1 MIRID
6 HISFEFASPDEKF
19 AYGLYA
25 EWDNFCRNCFEQAV
39 EECCVA
45 YDREKVLYEIGR
57 LELDLGT
64 IPEEDF
70 YREFPRRLKEELQR
84 ALPPLQTHTP
94 GNPEKSAVSR
104 RDNLL
109 FFLRYGFPKPEWADG
124 AFDPSE
130 ETGWLLA
137 QPATIHALFITRA
150 AQLCLEQEYAL
161 RRLLWQTDNR
171 EMYFRIYIAA
181 LTEPSAGLRDKH
193 RFLVQMMEERPE
205 IPVRFVHEAGN
216 DGELQGMAALLDS
229 PTVRRLIHTE
239 AREHAE
245 VDLPPYWHYLYE
257 WLIRYYPFN
266 GLAVF
271 GGKPEFVRHLHHRLL
286 AFIRKRNGS
295 PYLSKRELTLDF
307 LLEVFGQAY
316 YREVLNAIY
325 GLQPRNADG
334 SPAYDGYFNREL
346 YRVFMELS
354 LLELPAGPMEDTGG
368 KKETGGD
375 HTGYLKMPADTKG
388 LAVLFKGDTRSDA
401 GKRTLLD
408 KVARQQPGLLLEW
421 VREEALKD
429 ETLLSLLSDLTD
441 ERLLNRLLAVLSFT
455 ALERVE
461 KVREYLE
468 KQSEKI
474 AWLKGITESRRQSAL
489 YRSIWTWTGNGHY
502 RLSEK
507 ESLHELLATVYRET
521 TGNREAPDME
531 IEKACATIQ
540 PETRT
545 RSAFRQT
552 DKKRLAEFLREEGR
566 SIADKRTLLQMTVR
580 QQPEMLL
587 DLIRS
592 EASKDDAFLSLLS
605 ELADDR
611 ILNRLLAA
619 LSFTALETVEKVR
632 GYLKKQSKEIAW
644 LKGITESRWQSAF
657 RKAVLRW
664 MADSNMSRPA
674 TLQTLLNVIC
684 REVTG
689 SVEGENAVEELA
701 EELDKM
707 GIPSDFID
715 KDRPETEITNRLQKT
730 LSDTA
735 LPEAVRQ
742 RAAAAFWE
750 AYRDNY
756 TQATVL
762 LQAGQLLAEVIRL
775 TCNSGK
781 EEIIR
786 RQTMQVF
793 GAERATTLLPLFI
806 RLMAHETEL
815 PRVRATEDE
824 PLAARL
830 LYWLATQPQGQT
842 LTTAEIIRSL
852 FAVLWDESELP
863 AVIKRISEITA
874 TEEDAYETEALSAL
888 LEEAGNNGKTARMSA
903 FQEWNHR
910 KENPSD
916 TVQTLF
922 EKGWN
927 TAEKLAD
934 WLENTELTAEYKRE
948 LLQTAV
954 TERPREWT
962 ALLHNTVPT
971 EKTFDTLTGYLST
984 AVVLQGMAKVNFYQ
998 ALVLSRL
1005 TEWMERNADA
1015 FPFPATTGVTLSS
1028 ALQKALLHYM
1038 QEPDTLERTLT
1049 EKEIIEKFLSLLYI
1063 IYKGKTDPDFREDTE
1078 WKQLVAGAIPVSE
1091 QQGSAGQEEQ
1101 GAAEILSGQELS
1113 GVALQDAVQSLVE
1126 RQPEK
1131 LLDWLENNTD
1141 SKEILRIAE
1150 GTNIPILERWVA
1162 YLATVAGFVNAASF
1176 LRLMTWLLHFSSGRH
1191 STAALATVLFTWIKE
1206 TDWKRQTLRQMETYF
1221 FSRLYADGP
1230 VTDFPL
1236 PVESLARTDLPETLR
1251 QRLLRHFLRFRPKEL
1266 LDYIRRSVSERSL
1279 PLTRWTEWLDSGDW
1293 TSLAMNLSLSAGELL
1308 RQVTE
1313 VLHLNEQTKRL
1324 VWGICLT
1331 TENKE
1336 EEWTYNS
1343 PEEKIRSFVQAAIS
1357 MQGQEQS
1364 ETEVESV
1371 IRHIE
1376 EELHLQKETIPDTD
1390 DTPELFPVGNAGLC
1404 LLSPWLV
1411 RLFGMLGYLDEER
1424 KKLKDTASR
1433 VRAVFLLQYLV
1444 YGEEREYREPELYFN
1459 RLLAGLSRH
1468 VPLPKRLSLT
1478 EEEKQTADSMVA
1490 GVKANWPQLKGTSV
1504 GGFRQSFIARNGTL
1518 EQQEERWQLTVEK
1531 KTHDILL
1538 ESVPWSFRQIRLPWL
1553 KKYIQVVWN
1562 EKQEFD

>member
-6 HISFEFASPDEKF
+6 HISFEFAAPDEKF
-19 AYGLYA
+19 AYDLYA
-25 EWDNFCRNCFEQAV
+25 KWDSFCRDCFEQAV
-39 EECCVA
+39 EECCAA

-57 LELDLGT
+57 LDLDLGT

-70 YREFPRRLKEELQR
+70 YREFPRRLKEELLR

-94 GNPEKSAVSR
+94 GDPEKSAVSR

-150 AQLCLEQEYAL
+150 AQLCLEQEYTL
-161 RRLLWQTDNR
+161 RRLLWQTGNG
-171 EMYFRIYIAA
+171 EMYFKIYVAA
-181 LTEPSAGLRDKH
+181 LMEPSAGLRDKH
-193 RFLVQMMEERPE
+193 RFLVQIMEERPE

-295 PYLSKRELTLDF
+295 PYLSKRELSLDF
-307 LLEVFGQAY
+307 LLEVFGPAY

-354 LLELPAGPMEDTGG
+354 LLELPARPIDDIGG
-368 KKETGGD
+368 EKETGED
-375 HTGYLKMPADTKG
+375 NTAYLKIPADTKG
-388 LAVLFKGDTRSDA
+388 LAVLLKGDTRSDA
-401 GKRTLLD
+401 GKRILLE
-408 KVARQQPGLLLEW
+408 KMVRQQPGLLLEW
-421 VREEALKD
+421 IREEALKD
-429 ETLLSLLSDLTD
+429 EALLSWLSDLTD
-441 ERLLNRLLAVLSFT
+441 EYLLNR
-455 ALERVE
+455 
-461 KVREYLE
+461 
-468 KQSEKI
+468 
-474 AWLKGITESRRQSAL
+474 
-489 YRSIWTWTGNGHY
+489 
-502 RLSEK
+502 
-507 ESLHELLATVYRET
+507 
-521 TGNREAPDME
+521 M
-531 IEKACATIQ
+531 
-540 PETRT
+540 
-545 RSAFRQT
+545 
-552 DKKRLAEFLREEGR
+552 
-566 SIADKRTLLQMTVR
+566 
-580 QQPEMLL
+580 
-587 DLIRS
+587 
-592 EASKDDAFLSLLS
+592 
-605 ELADDR
+605 
-611 ILNRLLAA
+611 LAA

-632 GYLKKQSKEIAW
+632 TYLEKQSKEIAW
-644 LKGITESRWQSAF
+644 LKGITESRRQSVF

-664 MADSNMSRPA
+664 MADANMGRPA
-674 TLQTLLNVIC
+674 TLQTLLSVIY
-684 REVTG
+684 REATG

-707 GIPSDFID
+707 ENLSDFID
-715 KDRPETEITNRLQKT
+715 KDRPEMEIVSRLQKT

-735 LPEAVRQ
+735 LPKTVRQ

-750 AYRDNY
+750 AYREDY
-756 TQATVL
+756 AQATVL
-762 LQAGQLLAEVIRL
+762 LQAEQLLAEVIRL
-775 TCNSGK
+775 TGSSVK

-786 RQTMQVF
+786 HQTIQVF
-793 GAERATTLLPLFI
+793 GTERATTLLPLFI

-815 PRVRATEDE
+815 PRVRATGDE
-824 PLAARL
+824 SLAARL
-830 LYWLATQPQGQT
+830 LYWLATRSQAQT

-852 FAVLWDESELP
+852 FAVLWVESELP
-863 AVIKRISEITA
+863 AVIKRISEIT
-874 TEEDAYETEALSAL
+874 TVGKDAYETEALAVL
-888 LEEAGNNGKTARMSA
+888 LEEVGNNGETARMSA
-903 FQEWNHR
+903 FHEWSCR
-910 KENPSD
+910 KEDLSD

-934 WLENTELTAEYKRE
+934 WLENTELAAEYKRE

-954 TERPREWT
+954 TERPLEWA
-962 ALLHNTVPT
+962 ALLCNTVPT
-971 EKTFDTLTGYLST
+971 KKTFDTLTGYLSAT
-984 AVVLQGMAKVNFYQ
+984 VVLQGMAKVNFYQ
-998 ALVLSRL
+998 ASVLSRL
-1005 TEWMERNADA
+1005 TERIERNADA
-1015 FPFPATTGVTLSS
+1015 FPFPATTGVTLSF
-1028 ALQKALLHYM
+1028 ALQKALLRYM

-1063 IYKGKTDPDFREDTE
+1063 IYKGKTGPDFREDTE
-1078 WKQLVAGAIPVSE
+1078 WKQLVARAMPVSE
-1091 QQGSAGQEEQ
+1091 QQGSAGQEQEEQ

-1131 LLDWLENNTD
+1131 LLDWLGNDAD

-1150 GTNIPILERWVA
+1150 ETNILILERWVA
-1162 YLATVAGFVNAASF
+1162 YLTTVAGFVNAASF
-1176 LRLMTWLLHFSSGRH
+1176 LRLMTWLLHFSSGRR

-1221 FSRLYADGP
+1221 FSRLYADGS
-1230 VTDFPL
+1230 VKDFPL
-1236 PVESLARTDLPETLR
+1236 PVENLARTDLPETLR
-1251 QRLLRHFLRFRPKEL
+1251 QHFLRFRPKEL
-1266 LDYIRRSVSERSL
+1266 LSYIRRSAAERSL

-1293 TSLAMNLSLSAGELL
+1293 TSLAASLSLSAAELL
-1308 RQVTE
+1308 RQVAE
-1313 VLHLNEQTKRL
+1313 VLHWDEQAQRQA
-1324 VWGICLT
+1324 WGICLT
-1331 TENKE
+1331 TGNKE
-1336 EEWTYNS
+1336 EEWAYNS
-1343 PEEKIRSFVQAAIS
+1343 PEENIRSFVQAAIS
-1357 MQGQEQS
+1357 MQGQGEA
-1364 ETEVESV
+1364 EVEAIV
-1371 IRHIE
+1371 RRIE

-1390 DTPELFPVGNAGLC
+1390 DTPEFFPVGNAGLC
-1404 LLSPWLV
+1404 LFSPWLV

-1444 YGEEREYREPELYFN
+1444 YGEEREYRKPELYFN

-1468 VPLPKRLSLT
+1468 VPLPKRLPLT
-1478 EEEKQTADSMVA
+1478 EEEKQTADSMVT

-1504 GGFRQSFIARNGTL
+1504 RGFRQSFIARNGTL
-1518 EQQEERWQLTVEK
+1518 ERQEERWLLTVEK

>member
-19 AYGLYA
+19 AYDLYA
-25 EWDNFCRNCFEQAV
+25 EWDSFYRDCFEQAV
-39 EECCVA
+39 EECCAA
-45 YDREKVLYEIGR
+45 YDREKLLYEIGR
-57 LELDLGT
+57 LDLDLGT

-70 YREFPRRLKEELQR
+70 YREFPRRLKEELSR

-94 GNPEKSAVSR
+94 GDSEKSAVSR

-109 FFLRYGFPKPEWADG
+109 FFLRYGFPKPEWAGG

-150 AQLCLEQEYAL
+150 AQLCLEQEYIL
-161 RRLLWQTDNR
+161 HRLLWQTDNE
-171 EMYFRIYIAA
+171 EMYFKIYVAA
-181 LTEPSAGLRDKH
+181 LMEPSAGLRDKH
-193 RFLVQMMEERPE
+193 RFLVQIMEERPE

-271 GGKPEFVRHLHHRLL
+271 GGKSEFVRHLHHRLL
-286 AFIRKRNGS
+286 TFIRKRNGS

-307 LLEVFGQAY
+307 LLEVFGPVY

-354 LLELPAGPMEDTGG
+354 LLELPAGPIDDIGG
-368 KKETGGD
+368 EKETGED
-375 HTGYLKMPADTKG
+375 NTAYLKMPADTKE
-388 LAVLFKGDTRSDA
+388 LTVLLKGDTRSDA
-401 GKRTLLD
+401 GKRILMD

-421 VREEALKD
+421 IREEALKD

-441 ERLLNRLLAVLSFT
+441 GRILNHLLTALSFT
-455 ALERVE
+455 ALETVE

-468 KQSEKI
+468 KQSEEI

-521 TGNREAPDME
+521 TGNREVPDME
-531 IEKACATIQ
+531 IEEACATIQ
-540 PETRT
+540 SDTLT
-545 RSAFRQT
+545 RSTFRQT

-566 SIADKRTLLQMTVR
+566 SIADKRTLLLMTVR

-619 LSFTALETVEKVR
+619 LSFTALESVEKVR
-632 GYLKKQSKEIAW
+632 TCLEKQSKEIAW
-644 LKGITESRWQSAF
+644 LKGITESRWQVAF
-657 RKAVLRW
+657 RKAVLHW
-664 MADSNMSRPA
+664 MAEANMSRTA
-674 TLQTLLNVIC
+674 NLQILLSVIY
-684 REVTG
+684 REATG
-689 SVEGENAVEELA
+689 SVEGENAVEKLA
-701 EELDKM
+701 KELDKM
-707 GIPSDFID
+707 EILPAFID
-715 KDRPETEITNRLQKT
+715 RDRPEMEIASRLQKI
-730 LSDTA
+730 LSDTT
-735 LPEAVRQ
+735 LPDTVRQ

-750 AYRDNY
+750 AYRKDY
-756 TQATVL
+756 AQATVL

-775 TCNSGK
+775 TGNSVK

-786 RQTMQVF
+786 HQTILTF
-793 GAERATTLLPLFI
+793 GTERATILLPLFI

-815 PRVRATEDE
+815 PRVRATGNE
-824 PLAARL
+824 PLVARL
-830 LYWLATQPQGQT
+830 LYWLATQPQGRT
-842 LTTAEIIRSL
+842 LTTTEIIRSL
-852 FAVLWDESELP
+852 FAVLWGEGELQV
-863 AVIKRISEITA
+863 VIKRISGITA
-874 TEEDAYETEALSAL
+874 TEEDAYETEVLATL
-888 LEEAGNNGKTARMSA
+888 LEKAGNNGESVRMSA
-903 FQEWNHR
+903 FQEWNRR
-910 KENPSD
+910 KKKLSD

-954 TERPREWT
+954 TERPRKWT
-962 ALLHNTVPT
+962 ALLRNTVST
-971 EKTFDTLTGYLST
+971 EKTFDTLAGYLSAT
-984 AVVLQGMAKVNFYQ
+984 VVLQGMAKVNFYQ
-998 ALVLSRL
+998 ASVLTRL
-1005 TEWMERNADA
+1005 TERLERNADA

-1028 ALQKALLHYM
+1028 ALHKALLRYM
-1038 QEPDTLERTLT
+1038 QDSDTLDRTLT
-1049 EKEIIEKFLSLLYI
+1049 EKEIIEKFLAFLYI
-1063 IYKGKTDPDFREDTE
+1063 IYKGKTNPDYREDTE
-1078 WKQLVAGAIPVSE
+1078 WKQLMAEAMPVSE
-1091 QQGSAGQEEQ
+1091 QQGTTGQEEQ
-1101 GAAEILSGQELS
+1101 EVAEILSDQELS
-1113 GVALQDAVQSLVE
+1113 GEALQDAVQSLVE

-1131 LLDWLENNTD
+1131 LLDWVGNEADRND
-1141 SKEILRIAE
+1141 IHRIAE
-1150 GTNIPILERWVA
+1150 ETNTPILERWVA
-1162 YLATVAGFVNAASF
+1162 YLTTVAGFVNADAF
-1176 LRLMTWLLHFSSGRH
+1176 LRLMTWMQHFSSGRF
-1191 STAALATVLFTWIKE
+1191 STAALATVLLTWIKK

-1221 FSRLYADGP
+1221 FSRLYADGS
-1230 VTDFPL
+1230 VKELSL

-1251 QRLLRHFLRFRPKEL
+1251 QRLLRHFLRFQPKEL

-1279 PLTRWTEWLDSGDW
+1279 PLTRWTEWLDCGDW
-1293 TSLAMNLSLSAGELL
+1293 TSLAVSLSLSASELL

-1313 VLHLNEQTKRL
+1313 VLHLDEQTRRL
-1324 VWGICLT
+1324 VWGNCLT
-1331 TENKE
+1331 IGNRE
-1336 EEWTYNS
+1336 EEWMYNS
-1343 PEEKIRSFVQAAIS
+1343 SEENIRSFVQS
-1357 MQGQEQS
+1357 VNSVQGQEQS
-1364 ETEVESV
+1364 EAEVENV
-1371 IRHIE
+1371 IRRIE

-1390 DTPELFPVGNAGLC
+1390 DTPEFFPVGNAGLC
-1404 LLSPWLV
+1404 LLAPWLV
-1411 RLFGMLGYLDEER
+1411 RLFGMLGYLDEGK
-1424 KKLKDTASR
+1424 KKLKDTASM

-1468 VPLPKRLSLT
+1468 VPLPKRLPLT
-1478 EEEKQTADSMVA
+1478 EEEKQTADSMVT

-1504 GGFRQSFIARNGTL
+1504 RGFRQSFIARNGML
-1518 EQQEERWQLTVEK
+1518 ERQEERWLLTVEK

-1553 KKYIQVVWN
+1553 KKYIQAVWN

>member
-19 AYGLYA
+19 AHGLYA
-25 EWDNFCRNCFEQAV
+25 EWDNFYRDCFERVV
-39 EECCVA
+39 EECCIA
-45 YDREKVLYEIGR
+45 YDQERVLHEIGR
-57 LELDLGT
+57 LELDLGS
-64 IPEEDF
+64 IPEEEF
-70 YREFPRRLKEELQR
+70 HREFPLRLKEELLK
-84 ALPPLQTHTP
+84 ALPPLDTHTLDEA
-94 GNPEKSAVSR
+94 EKSAVSR

-109 FFLRYGFPKPEWADG
+109 FFLEHGFPKPEWADG
-124 AFDPSE
+124 DFDPSE

-137 QPATIHALFITRA
+137 QSATIHALFITRA
-150 AQLCLEQEYAL
+150 AQLCLEQEYTL
-161 RRLLWQTDNR
+161 HRLLWQTDNE
-171 EMYFRIYIAA
+171 EMYFKVYVAA

-205 IPVRFVHEAGN
+205 IPVRFVHEVRN

-239 AREHAE
+239 TREHAE

-266 GLAVF
+266 GLAIF
-271 GGKPEFVRHLHHRLL
+271 GGKSEFVRHLHHRLL

-307 LLEVFGQAY
+307 LLEVFGPVY

-334 SPAYDGYFNREL
+334 SPMYDGYFNREL

-354 LLELPAGPMEDTGG
+354 LLELPAGLIEDTGG

-375 HTGYLKMPADTKG
+375 NTEYLKMPADTKE
-388 LAVLFKGDTRSDA
+388 LTVLLKGDTRSDA
-401 GKRTLLD
+401 GKRILME
-408 KVARQQPGLLLEW
+408 KVSRQQPGLLLEW
-421 VREEALKD
+421 IRKEVLKD
-429 ETLLSLLSDLTD
+429 ETLFSLLSGLTD
-441 ERLLNRLLAVLSFT
+441 GRILNHLLTALSFT
-455 ALERVE
+455 ALETVE

-468 KQSEKI
+468 KQSEEI
-474 AWLKGITESRRQSAL
+474 AWLKGITKSRRQSAL
-489 YRSIWTWTGNGHY
+489 YRSVWTWTGNGHY

-521 TGNREAPDME
+521 TGNREVPDME
-531 IEKACATIQ
+531 IEEAYATIQ
-540 PETRT
+540 SDTLS
-545 RSAFRQT
+545 RSTFGQT
-552 DKKRLAEFLREEGR
+552 DKKRLAAFLREEGR

-632 GYLKKQSKEIAW
+632 GYLKKQSKEIAR

-664 MADSNMSRPA
+664 MADANMGRPA
-674 TLQTLLNVIC
+674 TLQTLLSVIY
-684 REVTG
+684 REATG
-689 SVEGENAVEELA
+689 SVEGENAVEEPA

-707 GIPSDFID
+707 ENLSDFID
-715 KDRPETEITNRLQKT
+715 KDRPEMEIVSRLQKT

-735 LPEAVRQ
+735 LPKTVRQ

-750 AYRDNY
+750 AYREDY
-756 TQATVL
+756 AQATVL
-762 LQAGQLLAEVIRL
+762 LQAEQLLAEVIRL
-775 TCNSGK
+775 TGSSVK

-786 RQTMQVF
+786 HQTIQVF

-815 PRVRATEDE
+815 PHVRATGNE

-830 LYWLATQPQGQT
+830 LYWLATRSQGRI

-852 FAVLWDESELP
+852 FAVLWGESELP

-874 TEEDAYETEALSAL
+874 TEEDTYETEALAVL
-888 LEEAGNNGKTARMSA
+888 LEEAGNNGETARMSA

-910 KENPSD
+910 KENLSD

-922 EKGWN
+922 EKSWN

-948 LLQTAV
+948 LLQTAA
-954 TERPREWT
+954 TERPREWA

-971 EKTFDTLTGYLST
+971 EKTFDTLTEYLSA

-998 ALVLSRL
+998 ASVLSRL
-1005 TEWMERNADA
+1005 TERMERNADA
-1015 FPFPATTGVTLSS
+1015 FPFPATTGVTLSF

-1038 QEPDTLERTLT
+1038 QEPDALERTLT

-1063 IYKGKTDPDFREDTE
+1063 IYKGKTDPNYREDTE
-1078 WKQLVAGAIPVSE
+1078 WKQLVAEAMPVSE

-1101 GAAEILSGQELS
+1101 EVAEILSGQELS
-1113 GVALQDAVQSLVE
+1113 GEALQNAVQSLVE

-1131 LLDWLENNTD
+1131 LLDWLENDAD

-1150 GTNIPILERWVA
+1150 ETNILILERWVA
-1162 YLATVAGFVNAASF
+1162 YLITVAGFVNAASF
-1176 LRLMTWLLHFSSGRH
+1176 LSLMTWLLHFLSDRR

-1206 TDWKRQTLRQMETYF
+1206 TDWKRQTFRQMETYF
-1221 FSRLYADGP
+1221 FSRLYADDS
-1230 VTDFPL
+1230 VKDFPL

-1251 QRLLRHFLRFRPKEL
+1251 QRLRQHFLRFRPQEL
-1266 LDYIRRSVSERSL
+1266 LAYIRRSVAERSL

-1293 TSLAMNLSLSAGELL
+1293 TSLAASLSLSAAELL

-1313 VLHLNEQTKRL
+1313 VLHWDEQAQRQA
-1324 VWGICLT
+1324 WGICLT
-1331 TENKE
+1331 TGNKE
-1336 EEWTYNS
+1336 EEWAYNS
-1343 PEEKIRSFVQAAIS
+1343 PEENIRSFVQAAIS
-1357 MQGQEQS
+1357 MQGQGEA
-1364 ETEVESV
+1364 EVEA
-1371 IRHIE
+1371 ILRRIE

-1390 DTPELFPVGNAGLC
+1390 DTPEFFPVGNAGLC
-1404 LLSPWLV
+1404 LFSPWLV

-1478 EEEKQTADSMVA
+1478 ENEKQTADSMVA
-1490 GVKANWPQLKGTSV
+1490 GVKANWLQLKGTSV
-1504 GGFRQSFIARNGTL
+1504 RGFRQSFIARNGML
-1518 EQQEERWQLTVEK
+1518 ERQEERWLLTVEK

-1562 EKQEFD
+1562 EK

>member
-25 EWDNFCRNCFEQAV
+25 EWDSFYRDCFELAV
-39 EECCVA
+39 EECCAA
-45 YDREKVLYEIGR
+45 YDREKLLYEIGR
-57 LELDLGT
+57 LDLDLGT

-70 YREFPRRLKEELQR
+70 YREFPRRLKEELSR
-84 ALPPLQTHTP
+84 ALPPLQTHMP
-94 GNPEKSAVSR
+94 GDSEKSAVSR

-150 AQLCLEQEYAL
+150 AQLCLEQEYTL
-161 RRLLWQTDNR
+161 HRLLWQTDNE
-171 EMYFRIYIAA
+171 EMYFKIYVAA

-205 IPVRFVHEAGN
+205 IPVRFVHEVGN
-216 DGELQGMAALLDS
+216 DGELQSMAALLDS

-239 AREHAE
+239 TREHAE

-266 GLAVF
+266 GLAIF
-271 GGKPEFVRHLHHRLL
+271 GGKSEFVRHLHHRLL
-286 AFIRKRNGS
+286 TFIRKRNGS

-307 LLEVFGQAY
+307 LLEVFGPVY

-354 LLELPAGPMEDTGG
+354 LLELPAGLIEDTGG
-368 KKETGGD
+368 KKKTGGD
-375 HTGYLKMPADTKG
+375 HTAYLKMPADTKE
-388 LAVLFKGDTRSDA
+388 LTVLLKGDTRSDA
-401 GKRTLLD
+401 GKRILME

-421 VREEALKD
+421 IRKEVLKD
-429 ETLLSLLSDLTD
+429 ETLFSLLSDLTD

-455 ALERVE
+455 ALETVE
-461 KVREYLE
+461 KVRESLG

-507 ESLHELLATVYRET
+507 ESLHELLATVYREI
-521 TGNREAPDME
+521 TGNREVSDME
-531 IEKACATIQ
+531 IEKVCAAIQ
-540 PETRT
+540 SDTLT
-545 RSAFRQT
+545 RSAFGQT
-552 DKKRLAEFLREEGR
+552 DKKKLAAFLREEGR
-566 SIADKRTLLQMTVR
+566 SIADKRTLLMMTVR

-592 EASKDDAFLSLLS
+592 EASIDDAFLSLLS

-632 GYLKKQSKEIAW
+632 MYLDNQGKEIAW

-664 MADSNMSRPA
+664 MADTNMSRPA
-674 TLQTLLNVIC
+674 TLQTLLSVIY

-689 SVEGENAVEELA
+689 SGNGETAMEELA

-707 GIPSDFID
+707 ENLSDFID
-715 KDRPETEITNRLQKT
+715 KDRPEKEIVSRLQKT

-735 LPEAVRQ
+735 LPETVRQ

-750 AYRDNY
+750 ACRDDY
-756 TQATVL
+756 AQATAL
-762 LQAGQLLAEVIRL
+762 LQAGQLLAEVVRL
-775 TCNSGK
+775 TDNSVK

-786 RQTMQVF
+786 HQTIQAF
-793 GAERATTLLPLFI
+793 GTERATTLLPLFI

-815 PRVRATEDE
+815 PRVRATGDE

-830 LYWLATQPQGQT
+830 LYWLATRSQGQT

-852 FAVLWDESELP
+852 FAVLWVESELP
-863 AVIKRISEITA
+863 AVIKRISEIT
-874 TEEDAYETEALSAL
+874 TVGKDAYETEALAVL
-888 LEEAGNNGKTARMSA
+888 LEEVGNNGETARISA
-903 FQEWNHR
+903 FQEWSRR
-910 KENPSD
+910 KEKLSD

-934 WLENTELTAEYKRE
+934 WLENTEPTAEYKRE

-954 TERPREWT
+954 TERPREWV
-962 ALLHNTVPT
+962 ALLCNTVST
-971 EKTFDTLTGYLST
+971 GKTFDTLTGYLSA

-998 ALVLSRL
+998 ASILSRL
-1005 TEWMERNADA
+1005 TERMERNADA
-1015 FPFPATTGVTLSS
+1015 FPFPATTGVTLSF

-1038 QEPDTLERTLT
+1038 QESDALDRTLT
-1049 EKEIIEKFLSLLYI
+1049 EKEIIGKFLSLLYI

-1078 WKQLVAGAIPVSE
+1078 WKQLVAGAMPVSE
-1091 QQGSAGQEEQ
+1091 QQGTTGQEEQ
-1101 GAAEILSGQELS
+1101 EVAEILSDQELS
-1113 GVALQDAVQSLVE
+1113 GEALQNAVQSLVE
-1126 RQPEK
+1126 KRSEK
-1131 LLDWLENNTD
+1131 LLGWLENDAD

-1150 GTNIPILERWVA
+1150 ETNIPILERWVA
-1162 YLATVAGFVNAASF
+1162 YLTTVAGFVNAASF
-1176 LRLMTWLLHFSSGRH
+1176 LRLMTWLLHFSSDRR
-1191 STAALATVLFTWIKE
+1191 STAALATVLFIWIKE
-1206 TDWKRQTLRQMETYF
+1206 TDWKRQTFRQMETYF
-1221 FSRLYADGP
+1221 FSRLYADDS
-1230 VTDFPL
+1230 VKDFPL

-1266 LDYIRRSVSERSL
+1266 LDYIRRSAAERSL
-1279 PLTRWTEWLDSGDW
+1279 PLARWTEWLDAEGW
-1293 TSLAMNLSLSAGELL
+1293 KSLAASLSLSAAELL
-1308 RQVTE
+1308 RQVAE
-1313 VLHLNEQTKRL
+1313 VLHLDEQAQRQA
-1324 VWGICLT
+1324 WGICLT
-1331 TENKE
+1331 TGNKE
-1336 EEWTYNS
+1336 EEWAYNT
-1343 PEEKIRSFVQAAIS
+1343 PEENIRSFVQS
-1357 MQGQEQS
+1357 VNSVQGQEQN
-1364 ETEVESV
+1364 EAEVENV
-1371 IRHIE
+1371 IRRIE

-1390 DTPELFPVGNAGLC
+1390 DTPEFFPIGNAGLC
-1404 LLSPWLV
+1404 LLAPWLV

-1468 VPLPKRLSLT
+1468 VPLPKHLPLT
-1478 EEEKQTADSMVA
+1478 EEEKQTADSMVT

-1504 GGFRQSFIARNGTL
+1504 RGFRQSFIARNGML
-1518 EQQEERWQLTVEK
+1518 ERQEERWLLTVEK

>member
-19 AYGLYA
+19 AHGLYA
-25 EWDNFCRNCFEQAV
+25 EWECFCRDCFEQAV
-39 EECCVA
+39 EECCAA

-57 LELDLGT
+57 LDLDLGT

-70 YREFPRRLKEELQR
+70 YREFPRRLKEELSR
-84 ALPPLQTHTP
+84 ALPSLQTHTP
-94 GNPEKSAVSR
+94 GDSEKSAVSR

-109 FFLRYGFPKPEWADG
+109 FFLRYGFPKPEWAGG

-150 AQLCLEQEYAL
+150 AQLCLEQEYIL
-161 RRLLWQTDNR
+161 HRLLWQTDNE
-171 EMYFRIYIAA
+171 EMYFKIYVAA
-181 LTEPSAGLRDKH
+181 LMEPSAGLRDKH
-193 RFLVQMMEERPE
+193 RFLVQIMEERPE

-271 GGKPEFVRHLHHRLL
+271 GGKSEFVRHLHHRLL

-295 PYLSKRELTLDF
+295 SYLSKRELTLDF
-307 LLEVFGQAY
+307 LLEVFGPVY

-354 LLELPAGPMEDTGG
+354 LLELPAGPIDDIGG
-368 KKETGGD
+368 EKETGED
-375 HTGYLKMPADTKG
+375 NIAYLKIPAGTKE
-388 LAVLFKGDTRSDA
+388 LTVLLKGNTRSDA
-401 GKRTLLD
+401 EERILLE
-408 KVARQQPGLLLEW
+408 KVSRQQPGLLLEW
-421 VREEALKD
+421 IREEALKD

-441 ERLLNRLLAVLSFT
+441 GRILNHLLTALSFT

-468 KQSEKI
+468 KQNEEI
-474 AWLKGITESRRQSAL
+474 AWLKGVTDSKRQFAL
-489 YRSIWTWTGNGHY
+489 YRSVWFWTGNGHY
-502 RLSEK
+502 SLSEK
-507 ESLHELLATVYRET
+507 ESLHELLATVYREI
-521 TGNREAPDME
+521 TGNSEIPDME
-531 IEKACATIQ
+531 IEEICTTTQ
-540 PETRT
+540 SDTLT
-545 RSAFRQT
+545 RSTFGQT
-552 DKKRLAEFLREEGR
+552 DKKKLMEFLQEEGR

-580 QQPEMLL
+580 QQPEMFL

-592 EASKDDAFLSLLS
+592 EVSKDDTFLSLLS

-611 ILNRLLAA
+611 LLNCLLAA

-657 RKAVLRW
+657 RKAVLHW
-664 MADSNMSRPA
+664 IADANMSRTA
-674 TLQTLLNVIC
+674 TLQTLLSVIY

-689 SVEGENAVEELA
+689 SDDGETAVEELA
-701 EELDKM
+701 KELDKM
-707 GIPSDFID
+707 EIPSAFID
-715 KDRPETEITNRLQKT
+715 RDRPETEIVSRLQKT
-730 LSDTA
+730 LSDTT
-735 LPEAVRQ
+735 LPETVRQ

-750 AYRDNY
+750 AYKDNY
-756 TQATVL
+756 AQATVL
-762 LQAGQLLAEVIRL
+762 LQAGQLLAEVISL
-775 TCNSGK
+775 TDNSVK

-786 RQTMQVF
+786 HQTIQVF
-793 GAERATTLLPLFI
+793 GTEQATVLLSLFI
-806 RLMAHETEL
+806 RLLAHETEL
-815 PRVRATEDE
+815 PHVRATGNE

-830 LYWLATQPQGQT
+830 LYWLATQPQGRT

-852 FAVLWDESELP
+852 FAVLWGESELP
-863 AVIKRISEITA
+863 AVIKRISGITA
-874 TEEDAYETEALSAL
+874 TEEDVYETEALTVL
-888 LEEAGNNGKTARMSA
+888 LEEAGNNGESVRMSA
-903 FQEWNHR
+903 FHEWNRR
-910 KENPSD
+910 KEKLSD
-916 TVQTLF
+916 TIQTLF
-922 EKGWN
+922 EKDWS

-934 WLENTELTAEYKRE
+934 WLEDTELTAEYKRE

-954 TERPREWT
+954 TERPREWI
-962 ALLHNTVPT
+962 ALLRNTVPT
-971 EKTFDTLTGYLST
+971 EKTIDTLTGYLSA
-984 AVVLQGMAKVNFYQ
+984 AVVLQGMAKINFYQ
-998 ALVLSRL
+998 ASVLSRL
-1005 TEWMERNADA
+1005 TERMERNADA

-1028 ALQKALLHYM
+1028 ALQKALLRYM
-1038 QEPDTLERTLT
+1038 QDSDTLERTLT
-1049 EKEIIEKFLSLLYI
+1049 EKEIIEKFLSFLYI
-1063 IYKGKTDPDFREDTE
+1063 IYKGKTDPDYREDTE
-1078 WKQLVAGAIPVSE
+1078 WKQLVAEAIPVSE
-1091 QQGSAGQEEQ
+1091 QQGSAGQEEH

-1126 RQPEK
+1126 RRPEK
-1131 LLDWLENNTD
+1131 LLDWLENDAD

-1150 GTNIPILERWVA
+1150 GTNILILERWVA
-1162 YLATVAGFVNAASF
+1162 YLTTVAGFVNAASF
-1176 LRLMTWLLHFSSGRH
+1176 LRLMTWLLHFPSGRR
-1191 STAALATVLFTWIKE
+1191 STATLATVLFTWIKE
-1206 TDWKRQTLRQMETYF
+1206 TDWKRQTLQQMETYF
-1221 FSRLYADGP
+1221 FSRLYADGS
-1230 VTDFPL
+1230 VKDLPL

-1266 LDYIRRSVSERSL
+1266 LDYIRWSVSERSL

-1293 TSLAMNLSLSAGELL
+1293 TSLAASLSLSAAELL

-1313 VLHLNEQTKRL
+1313 VLHWDEQAQRQA
-1324 VWGICLT
+1324 WGICLT
-1331 TENKE
+1331 TGNKE
-1336 EEWTYNS
+1336 EEWAYNS
-1343 PEEKIRSFVQAAIS
+1343 PEENIRSFVQAAIS
-1357 MQGQEQS
+1357 MQGQGEA
-1364 ETEVESV
+1364 EVEAIV
-1371 IRHIE
+1371 RRIE

-1390 DTPELFPVGNAGLC
+1390 DTPEFFPVGNAGLC
-1404 LLSPWLV
+1404 LFSPWLV

-1468 VPLPKRLSLT
+1468 VPLPKRLPLT
-1478 EEEKQTADSMVA
+1478 EEEKQTADSMVT

-1504 GGFRQSFIARNGTL
+1504 RGFRQSFIARNGTL
-1518 EQQEERWQLTVEK
+1518 ERQEERWLLTVEK

-1553 KKYIQVVWN
+1553 KKYIQAVWN

>member
-19 AYGLYA
+19 AHGLYA
-25 EWDNFCRNCFEQAV
+25 EWDSFCRDCFEQAV
-39 EECCVA
+39 EECCAA

-57 LELDLGT
+57 LDLDLGT

-70 YREFPRRLKEELQR
+70 YREFPRRLKEELLR

-94 GNPEKSAVSR
+94 GDSEKSAVSR

-109 FFLRYGFPKPEWADG
+109 FFLRYGFPKPEWAGG

-150 AQLCLEQEYAL
+150 AQLCLEQEHTL
-161 RRLLWQTDNR
+161 HRLLWQTDNE
-171 EMYFRIYIAA
+171 EMYFKIYVAA
-181 LTEPSAGLRDKH
+181 LMVPSAGLRDKH
-193 RFLVQMMEERPE
+193 RFLVQIMEERPE

-239 AREHAE
+239 AGEHAE

-271 GGKPEFVRHLHHRLL
+271 GGKSEFVRHLHHRLL
-286 AFIRKRNGS
+286 TFIRKRNDS

-307 LLEVFGQAY
+307 LLEVFGSVY

-334 SPAYDGYFNREL
+334 TPMYDGYFNREL

-354 LLELPAGPMEDTGG
+354 LLELPAGLIEDTGG

-375 HTGYLKMPADTKG
+375 NTAYLKMPADTKE
-388 LAVLFKGDTRSDA
+388 LTVLLKGYTRGDA
-401 GKRTLLD
+401 GKRILLD

-421 VREEALKD
+421 IREEALKD

-441 ERLLNRLLAVLSFT
+441 GRILNHLLTALSFT
-455 ALERVE
+455 ALETVE

-468 KQSEKI
+468 KQSEEI
-474 AWLKGITESRRQSAL
+474 AWLKGITESRRQSA
-489 YRSIWTWTGNGHY
+489 
-502 RLSEK
+502 
-507 ESLHELLATVYRET
+507 
-521 TGNREAPDME
+521 
-531 IEKACATIQ
+531 
-540 PETRT
+540 
-545 RSAFRQT
+545 
-552 DKKRLAEFLREEGR
+552 
-566 SIADKRTLLQMTVR
+566 
-580 QQPEMLL
+580 
-587 DLIRS
+587 
-592 EASKDDAFLSLLS
+592 
-605 ELADDR
+605 
-611 ILNRLLAA
+611 
-619 LSFTALETVEKVR
+619 
-632 GYLKKQSKEIAW
+632 
-644 LKGITESRWQSAF
+644 F

-664 MADSNMSRPA
+664 MADANMGRPA
-674 TLQTLLNVIC
+674 TLQTLLSVIY
-684 REVTG
+684 REATG

-707 GIPSDFID
+707 ENLSDFID
-715 KDRPETEITNRLQKT
+715 KDRPEMEIVSRLQKT

-735 LPEAVRQ
+735 LPKTARQ

-750 AYRDNY
+750 AYREDY
-756 TQATVL
+756 AQATVL
-762 LQAGQLLAEVIRL
+762 LQAEQLLAEVIRL
-775 TCNSGK
+775 TGSSVK

-786 RQTMQVF
+786 HQTIQVF
-793 GAERATTLLPLFI
+793 GTERATTLLPLFI

-815 PRVRATEDE
+815 PRVRATGDE

-830 LYWLATQPQGQT
+830 LYWLATRSQGRI

-852 FAVLWDESELP
+852 FAVLWGESELP

-874 TEEDAYETEALSAL
+874 TEEDTYETEALAVL
-888 LEEAGNNGKTARMSA
+888 LEEAGNNGETARMSA

-910 KENPSD
+910 KENLSD

-954 TERPREWT
+954 TERPREWV

-971 EKTFDTLTGYLST
+971 EKTFDTLTGYLS
-984 AVVLQGMAKVNFYQ
+984 AEVVLQGMAKVNFYQ
-998 ALVLSRL
+998 ASILSRL
-1005 TEWMERNADA
+1005 TERMERNADA
-1015 FPFPATTGVTLSS
+1015 FPFPATTGVTLSF
-1028 ALQKALLHYM
+1028 ALQNALLRYM
-1038 QEPDTLERTLT
+1038 QDSDTLDRTLT
-1049 EKEIIEKFLSLLYI
+1049 EKEIIEKFLSFLYI

-1078 WKQLVAGAIPVSE
+1078 WKQLVAEAMPVSE
-1091 QQGSAGQEEQ
+1091 QQGSA
-1101 GAAEILSGQELS
+1101 
-1113 GVALQDAVQSLVE
+1113 VQSLAE

-1131 LLDWLENNTD
+1131 LLDWMENDAD
-1141 SKEILRIAE
+1141 SKEILRIVE
-1150 GTNIPILERWVA
+1150 GMNILILERWVA
-1162 YLATVAGFVNAASF
+1162 YLTTVAGFVNAASF
-1176 LRLMTWLLHFSSGRH
+1176 LRLMTWLLHFSSDRR

-1221 FSRLYADGP
+1221 FSRLYADGS
-1230 VTDFPL
+1230 VKDFPL
-1236 PVESLARTDLPETLR
+1236 PVENLARTDLPETLR
-1251 QRLLRHFLRFRPKEL
+1251 QHFLRFRPKEL
-1266 LDYIRRSVSERSL
+1266 LSYIRRSAAERSL

-1293 TSLAMNLSLSAGELL
+1293 TSLAASLSLSAAELL

-1313 VLHLNEQTKRL
+1313 VLHWDEQAQRQA
-1324 VWGICLT
+1324 WGICLT
-1331 TENKE
+1331 TGNKE
-1336 EEWTYNS
+1336 EEWAYNS
-1343 PEEKIRSFVQAAIS
+1343 PEENIRSFVQAAIS
-1357 MQGQEQS
+1357 MQGQGEA
-1364 ETEVESV
+1364 EVEAIVRS
-1371 IRHIE
+1371 IE

-1390 DTPELFPVGNAGLC
+1390 DTPEFFPVGNAGLC
-1404 LLSPWLV
+1404 LFSPWLV

-1478 EEEKQTADSMVA
+1478 ENEKQTADSMVT

-1504 GGFRQSFIARNGTL
+1504 RGFRQSFIARNGML
-1518 EQQEERWQLTVEK
+1518 ERQEERWLLTVEK

>member
-19 AYGLYA
+19 AYDLYA
-25 EWDNFCRNCFEQAV
+25 EWDSFYRNCFEQAV
-39 EECCVA
+39 EECCAA
-45 YDREKVLYEIGR
+45 YDREKLLYEIGR
-57 LELDLGT
+57 LDLDLGT

-70 YREFPRRLKEELQR
+70 YREFPRRLKEELSR
-84 ALPPLQTHTP
+84 ALPPLQAHTP
-94 GNPEKSAVSR
+94 GDSEKSAVSR
-104 RDNLL
+104 RGNLL
-109 FFLRYGFPKPEWADG
+109 FFLRYGFPKPEWAGG

-150 AQLCLEQEYAL
+150 AQLCLEQEYIL
-161 RRLLWQTDNR
+161 HRLLWQTDNE
-171 EMYFRIYIAA
+171 EMYFKIYVAA
-181 LTEPSAGLRDKH
+181 LMEPSAGLRDKH
-193 RFLVQMMEERPE
+193 RFLVQIMEERPE

-271 GGKPEFVRHLHHRLL
+271 GGKSEFVRHLHHRLL

-307 LLEVFGQAY
+307 LLEVFGPVY

-354 LLELPAGPMEDTGG
+354 LLELPAGPIDDIGG
-368 KKETGGD
+368 EKETGED
-375 HTGYLKMPADTKG
+375 NTAYLKMPADTKE
-388 LAVLFKGDTRSDA
+388 LTVLLKGDTRSDA
-401 GKRTLLD
+401 GKRILMD

-421 VREEALKD
+421 IREEALKD

-441 ERLLNRLLAVLSFT
+441 GRILNHLLTALSFT
-455 ALERVE
+455 ALETVE

-468 KQSEKI
+468 KQSEEI

-521 TGNREAPDME
+521 TGNREVPDME
-531 IEKACATIQ
+531 IEEACATIQ
-540 PETRT
+540 SDTLT
-545 RSAFRQT
+545 RSTFRQT

-632 GYLKKQSKEIAW
+632 GYLKKQSKEIAR

-664 MADSNMSRPA
+664 MADANMGRPA
-674 TLQTLLNVIC
+674 TLQTLLRVIY
-684 REVTG
+684 REATG
-689 SVEGENAVEELA
+689 SVEGENAVEEPA

-707 GIPSDFID
+707 ENLSDFID
-715 KDRPETEITNRLQKT
+715 KDRPEMEIVSRLQKT

-735 LPEAVRQ
+735 LPKTVRQ

-750 AYRDNY
+750 AYREDY
-756 TQATVL
+756 AQATVL
-762 LQAGQLLAEVIRL
+762 LQAEQLLAEVIRL
-775 TCNSGK
+775 TGSSVK

-786 RQTMQVF
+786 HQTIQVF
-793 GAERATTLLPLFI
+793 GTERATTLLPLFI

-815 PRVRATEDE
+815 PRVRATGDE

-830 LYWLATQPQGQT
+830 LYWLATRSQGRI

-852 FAVLWDESELP
+852 FAVLWGESELP

-874 TEEDAYETEALSAL
+874 TEEDTYETEALAVL
-888 LEEAGNNGKTARMSA
+888 LEEAGNNGETARMSA

-910 KENPSD
+910 KENLSD

-954 TERPREWT
+954 TERPREWA

-971 EKTFDTLTGYLST
+971 EKTFDTLTGYLSA

-998 ALVLSRL
+998 ASVLSQL
-1005 TEWMERNADA
+1005 TERMERNADA
-1015 FPFPATTGVTLSS
+1015 FPFPATTGVTLSF

-1063 IYKGKTDPDFREDTE
+1063 VYKGKTDPNYREDTE

-1091 QQGSAGQEEQ
+1091 QQGSAGQEQEEQ
-1101 GAAEILSGQELS
+1101 EVAEILSGQELS

-1131 LLDWLENNTD
+1131 LLDWLGNDAD

-1150 GTNIPILERWVA
+1150 ETNILILERWVA
-1162 YLATVAGFVNAASF
+1162 YLTTVAGFVNAASF
-1176 LRLMTWLLHFSSGRH
+1176 LRLMTWLLHFSSDRR

-1221 FSRLYADGP
+1221 FSRLYADGS
-1230 VTDFPL
+1230 VKDLPL
-1236 PVESLARTDLPETLR
+1236 PVENLARTDLPETLR
-1251 QRLLRHFLRFRPKEL
+1251 QRLRQHFLRFRPKEL
-1266 LDYIRRSVSERSL
+1266 LSYIRRSAAERSL

-1293 TSLAMNLSLSAGELL
+1293 TSLAASLSLSAAELL

-1313 VLHLNEQTKRL
+1313 VLHWDEQAQRQA
-1324 VWGICLT
+1324 WGICLT
-1331 TENKE
+1331 TGNKE
-1336 EEWTYNS
+1336 EEWAYNS
-1343 PEEKIRSFVQAAIS
+1343 PEENIRSFVQAAIS
-1357 MQGQEQS
+1357 MQGQGEA
-1364 ETEVESV
+1364 EVEAIV
-1371 IRHIE
+1371 RRIE

-1390 DTPELFPVGNAGLC
+1390 DTPEFFPVGNAGLC
-1404 LLSPWLV
+1404 LFSPWLV

-1468 VPLPKRLSLT
+1468 VPLPKRLPLT
-1478 EEEKQTADSMVA
+1478 EEEKQTADSMVT

-1504 GGFRQSFIARNGTL
+1504 RGFRQSFIARNGTL
-1518 EQQEERWQLTVEK
+1518 ERQEERWLLTVEK

>member
-25 EWDNFCRNCFEQAV
+25 EWDSFYRDCFELAV
-39 EECCVA
+39 EECCAA
-45 YDREKVLYEIGR
+45 YDREKLLYEIGR
-57 LELDLGT
+57 LDLDLGT

-70 YREFPRRLKEELQR
+70 YREFPRRLKEELSR
-84 ALPPLQTHTP
+84 ALPPLQTHMP
-94 GNPEKSAVSR
+94 GDSEKSAVSR

-161 RRLLWQTDNR
+161 RRLLWQTDNE
-171 EMYFRIYIAA
+171 EMYFKVYVAA

-193 RFLVQMMEERPE
+193 RFLVQMMEERPD
-205 IPVRFVHEAGN
+205 IPVRFVHRAGN
-216 DGELQGMAALLDS
+216 DGELQDMAALLDS

-239 AREHAE
+239 TREHAE

-266 GLAVF
+266 GLAIF
-271 GGKPEFVRHLHHRLL
+271 GGKSEFVRHLHHRLL
-286 AFIRKRNGS
+286 TFIRKRNGS

-307 LLEVFGQAY
+307 LLEVFGPVY

-334 SPAYDGYFNREL
+334 SPMYDGYFNREL

-354 LLELPAGPMEDTGG
+354 LLELPAGLIEDTGG

-375 HTGYLKMPADTKG
+375 HTAYLKMPADTKE
-388 LAVLFKGDTRSDA
+388 LTVLLKGDTRSDA
-401 GKRTLLD
+401 GKRILME

-421 VREEALKD
+421 IRKEVLKD
-429 ETLLSLLSDLTD
+429 ETLFSLLSDLTD

-455 ALERVE
+455 ALETVE

-507 ESLHELLATVYRET
+507 ESLHELLATVYREI
-521 TGNREAPDME
+521 TGNREVSDME
-531 IEKACATIQ
+531 IEKVCAAIQ
-540 PETRT
+540 SDTLT
-545 RSAFRQT
+545 RSAFGQT
-552 DKKRLAEFLREEGR
+552 DKKKLAEFLREEGR
-566 SIADKRTLLQMTVR
+566 SIADKRTLLLMTVR

-619 LSFTALETVEKVR
+619 LSFTAMETVEKVR
-632 GYLKKQSKEIAW
+632 MYLDNQSKEIAW

-664 MADSNMSRPA
+664 MADTNMSRPA
-674 TLQTLLNVIC
+674 TLQTLLSVIY

-689 SVEGENAVEELA
+689 SGNGETAMEELA

-707 GIPSDFID
+707 ENLSDFID
-715 KDRPETEITNRLQKT
+715 KDRPEKEIVSRLQKT

-735 LPEAVRQ
+735 LPKTVRQ

-750 AYRDNY
+750 AYRDDY
-756 TQATVL
+756 AQATAL
-762 LQAGQLLAEVIRL
+762 LQAGQLLAEVVRL
-775 TCNSGK
+775 TGNSVK

-786 RQTMQVF
+786 HQTIQAF

-815 PRVRATEDE
+815 SRVQATGDE

-830 LYWLATQPQGQT
+830 LYWLATRSQGQT

-852 FAVLWDESELP
+852 FAVLWFESELP
-863 AVIKRISEITA
+863 AVIKRISEIA
-874 TEEDAYETEALSAL
+874 TVGKDAYETEALAVL
-888 LEEAGNNGKTARMSA
+888 LEEVGNNGETARISA
-903 FQEWNHR
+903 FHEWSRR
-910 KENPSD
+910 KEKLSD

-934 WLENTELTAEYKRE
+934 WLENTEPTAEYKRE

-954 TERPREWT
+954 TERPREWVT
-962 ALLHNTVPT
+962 LLCNTVST
-971 EKTFDTLTGYLST
+971 EKTFDTLTGYLSA

-998 ALVLSRL
+998 ASILSRL
-1005 TEWMERNADA
+1005 TERMERNADA
-1015 FPFPATTGVTLSS
+1015 FPFPATSGVTLSF

-1038 QEPDTLERTLT
+1038 QEPDALERTLT

-1063 IYKGKTDPDFREDTE
+1063 IHKGKTDSDFREDTE
-1078 WKQLVAGAIPVSE
+1078 WKQLVAGAMPVSE
-1091 QQGSAGQEEQ
+1091 QQGSAGQEEE

-1126 RQPEK
+1126 KRPEK
-1131 LLDWLENNTD
+1131 LLDWLENDAD
-1141 SKEILRIAE
+1141 SKEILRIVE
-1150 GTNIPILERWVA
+1150 ETNIPILERWVA
-1162 YLATVAGFVNAASF
+1162 YLTTVAGFVNAASF
-1176 LRLMTWLLHFSSGRH
+1176 LRLMTWLLHFSSDRR
-1191 STAALATVLFTWIKE
+1191 STAALATVLFIWIKE
-1206 TDWKRQTLRQMETYF
+1206 TDWKRQTFRQMETYF
-1221 FSRLYADGP
+1221 FSRLYADDS
-1230 VTDFPL
+1230 VKDFPL
-1236 PVESLARTDLPETLR
+1236 PVESLARTDLPETLQ
-1251 QRLLRHFLRFRPKEL
+1251 QRLLQHFLRFRPKEL
-1266 LDYIRRSVSERSL
+1266 LAYIRRSAAERTL
-1279 PLTRWTEWLDSGDW
+1279 PLARWTEWLDAESW
-1293 TSLAMNLSLSAGELL
+1293 KSLAASLSLSAAELL
-1308 RQVTE
+1308 RQVAE
-1313 VLHLNEQTKRL
+1313 VLHLDEQAQRQA
-1324 VWGICLT
+1324 WGICLT
-1331 TENKE
+1331 TRNKE
-1336 EEWTYNS
+1336 EEWAYNT
-1343 PEEKIRSFVQAAIS
+1343 PEENIRSFVQAVIS
-1357 MQGQEQS
+1357 MQGQGEA
-1364 ETEVESV
+1364 EVEAIV
-1371 IRHIE
+1371 RRIE

-1390 DTPELFPVGNAGLC
+1390 GTPEFFPVGNAGLC
-1404 LLSPWLV
+1404 LLAPWLV

-1424 KKLKDTASR
+1424 KKLKDTASK

-1444 YGEEREYREPELYFN
+1444 YGEERECREAELNFN

-1468 VPLPKRLSLT
+1468 VSLPKRLSLT
-1478 EEEKQTADSMVA
+1478 EEEKQTADSMVT
-1490 GVKANWPQLKGTSV
+1490 GVKANWPQLKGTSIR
-1504 GGFRQSFIARNGTL
+1504 GFRQSFIVRNGTL
-1518 EQQEERWQLTVEK
+1518 EQQEERWLLTVER

-1538 ESVPWSFRQIRLPWL
+1538 ESIPWSFRQIRLPWL
-1553 KKYIQVVWN
+1553 KKYIQVMWN
-1562 EKQEFD
+1562 EKQVFD